1 MLEGCKTKLKKAGV
15 FHKVISRV
23 KKVCDTGN
31 FGVLNKRY
39 KYFKRK
45 NIGWLKWDDGTRV
58 YYSVF
63 DSDKIIILMTSG
75 SKNKQAD
82 DIKKAE
88 RIREQILKEV
98 DKYEKK

>member
-1 MLEGCKTKLKKAGV
+1 MSFFDQLHRYYIGKKHEVILLEGCKTKLKKAGV

-45 NIGWLKWDDGTRV
+45 NIGWLKWNDGTRV

-63 DSDKIIILMTSG
+63 DSDKIIQFYCELNCFVGQSC
-75 SKNKQAD
+75 
-82 DIKKAE
+82 
-88 RIREQILKEV
+88 
-98 DKYEKK
+98 